1 MGFFDFLKSKTK
13 PEQIIDKY
21 YKNYPRK
28 PYISPDRDFDD
39 WEMRVS
45 TFPNMLV
52 QREMMIPYDDGLL
65 PGHVRML
72 YWIKN
77 IHRDRIPEYFEYEH
91 GINFEE
97 ELKFLIENGYVL
109 NGSVTMEGDAALGRH
124 ADFLN
129 RYYPRPETQG
139 GATPIKKQL
148 CSTDDVNEVIKYINE
163 ITKKSCQ
170 TYNVPV
176 QKINPR
182 ILDQKQTRFEDLPD
196 TPSGKRPKY
205 PRVLHY
211 ASPASD
217 KIWQFGEIWFL
228 EDGTVG
234 KTKQIYWKN
243 GEGIFIYFGQ
253 SKKELVLKKVER
265 SVPLKSNTHEILY
278 KE

>member
-1 MGFFDFLKSKTK
+1 MGFFDFLKSK

-28 PYISPDRDFDD
+28 PYVSPDRDFSD

-45 TFPNMLV
+45 TFPNMIV

-65 PGHVRML
+65 PGHVYML
-72 YWIKN
+72 YWIDK
-77 IHRDRIPEYFEYEH
+77 IHRQRVPEYFEYEY

-97 ELKFLIENGYVL
+97 ELKFLTENGYVL
-109 NGSVTMEGDAALGRH
+109 DGSVTEKGNAALDRH
-124 ADFLN
+124 ADLIT
-129 RYYPRPETQG
+129 RYHPQPEIQG
-139 GATPIKKQL
+139 GAAPVKKQL
-148 CSTDDVNEVIKYINE
+148 CPTDDVNEVIKYVNQ
-163 ITKKSCQ
+163 ITRKFCQ
-170 TYNVPV
+170 TYDVPV

-182 ILDQKQTRFEDLPD
+182 VLDPEQTCFEDMPN
-196 TPSGKRPKY
+196 TPSGKKPKY

-228 EDGTVG
+228 EDGSVG

-243 GEGIFIYFGQ
+243 GEGYFIYLGQ
-253 SKKELVLKKVER
+253 TKKELALKKII
-265 SVPLKSNTHEILY
+265 KSIPQQDNYHKIIY